1 MKKIFAI
8 AKWEYLEKIKTRAFI
23 LSLIISPLLIISFSL
38 LPSFFVSRGETSTR
52 AVGILD
58 ETGLFFENLKKD
70 LSSIKLENGQPAY
83 VVVNL
88 YNGEDFSSSKTS
100 ADDQIIKEKID
111 GYLLISGNS
120 MESAKAE
127 YRSKNIPPFGELKNF
142 ESKINSI
149 RVNRKLVEEGINPEI
164 MNYIS
169 REITINNILVEEK
182 GKERKS
188 DFGVMFF
195 SSFIFIILLMMMVI
209 YSGQMLVRSLV
220 EEKSNRIIEVLISS
234 SRPEELL
241 AGKIIGLSALGLTQ
255 ILIWLLIGVGLAGS
269 ALVTPDAFK
278 NVLPVLVYFI
288 LGFVLF
294 TAIFVGIGSIITTEQ
309 EAQQITGYLSLIIM
323 FPVVIAIPA
332 MQNPDTTFMQV
343 LSYFPLTTPTLMILK
358 YNITAVPLWEFGIT
372 VLILILSIF
381 ITIKVTSKIF
391 RIGILSYGKRPTS
404 KELMSW
410 LKEK

>member
-1 MKKIFAI
+1 
-8 AKWEYLEKIKTRAFI
+8 
-23 LSLIISPLLIISFSL
+23 
-38 LPSFFVSRGETSTR
+38 
-52 AVGILD
+52 
-58 ETGLFFENLKKD
+58 
-70 LSSIKLENGQPAY
+70 
-83 VVVNL
+83 
-88 YNGEDFSSSKTS
+88 
-100 ADDQIIKEKID
+100 
-111 GYLLISGNS
+111 
-120 MESAKAE
+120 
-127 YRSKNIPPFGELKNF
+127 
-142 ESKINSI
+142 
-149 RVNRKLVEEGINPEI
+149 
-164 MNYIS
+164 
-169 REITINNILVEEK
+169 
-182 GKERKS
+182 
-188 DFGVMFF
+188 
-195 SSFIFIILLMMMVI
+195 
-209 YSGQMLVRSLV
+209 
-220 EEKSNRIIEVLISS
+220 VLISS

-332 MQNPDTTFMQV
+332 MQNPDTMLMQV

-372 VLILILSIF
+372 VLIIIISIV
-381 ITIKVTSKIF
+381 ITIKVTSIIF

-404 KELMSW
+404 KELMNW